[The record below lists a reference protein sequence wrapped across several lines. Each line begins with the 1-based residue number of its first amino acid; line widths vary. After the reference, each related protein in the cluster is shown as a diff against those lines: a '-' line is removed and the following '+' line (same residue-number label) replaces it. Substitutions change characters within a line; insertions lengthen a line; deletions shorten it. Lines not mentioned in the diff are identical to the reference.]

1 MRIPFNQERSSRNYL
16 QKLLNYD
23 SLLEAENSVSHLD
36 EFVQKCLECF
46 EKDIEPGIFNM
57 TNPGSITTRQVTAW
71 MHEQGLTN
79 KHFKFFEDE
88 EQFMNKAAKTPRSNC
103 VLDTTKAKKAGIGM
117 RTVEEAMRESMGKME
132 KASAV

>member
-1 MRIPFNQERSSRNYL
+1 
-16 QKLLNYD
+16 
-23 SLLEAENSVSHLD
+23 
-36 EFVQKCLECF
+36 
-46 EKDIEPGIFNM
+46 
-57 TNPGSITTRQVTAW
+57 

-103 VLDTTKAKKAGIGM
+103 VLDTTKAQKAGIGM